1 MDAVAQP
8 ALVAVGEVLRPWG
21 LAGEV
26 RVRPLTD
33 RPEERFRQLREC
45 VLWEP
50 AADRREDCR
59 ITGCRFDGEE
69 LFVRMEGVTSPEAA
83 KRFSGRLLAV
93 AREDALPAPEGSF
106 YPWEMAGAVVETR
119 DGRRVGEFVGVDDNS
134 AQPLWIVTD
143 QGREHLVPAVPEIV
157 VDVNVAERR
166 IVIDPPEGLL
176 DL

>member
-26 RVRPLTD
+26 RVKPLTD

-50 AADRREDCR
+50 AVDRREDCR

>member
-1 MDAVAQP
+1 MVAG

-26 RVRPLTD
+26 RVKPLTD
-33 RPEERFRQLREC
+33 RPEERFRHLREC

-59 ITGCRFDGEE
+59 ITGCRFDGAE

-119 DGRRVGEFVGVDDNS
+119 DGRRVGEFVGVDDSS
-134 AQPLWIVTD
+134 AQPLWIVAGD
-143 QGREHLVPAVPEIV
+143 GREHLVPAVAEIV

>member
-1 MDAVAQP
+1 VTQP

-26 RVRPLTD
+26 RVKPLTD

-59 ITGCRFDGEE
+59 ITGCRFDGGEV
-69 LFVRMEGVTSPEAA
+69 FVRMEGVTSPEAA

-106 YPWEMAGAVVETR
+106 YPWEMVGAVVETR
-119 DGRRVGEFVGVDDNS
+119 DGRRVGEFAGVDDNS
-134 AQPLWIVTD
+134 AQPLWIVAD